1 MTSHPLRSVLA
12 ALAAALLTAA
22 AATAED
28 WPRWRGLRRDGIS
41 RDTGLIK
48 SWPATG
54 PKVLWKHDLTG
65 GYSAPVIARGRLI
78 IQTEDQ
84 KEEIVRCLDPVSGK
98 QLWEYRYPADYDQH
112 PTLDQRF
119 KGGPR
124 STPAIDGDRV
134 YAIGTAGILNC
145 LDVKSGKPIWQADL
159 LKMADRTCPD
169 FGYTGSPLIEGNLVF
184 VHPGG
189 QKGNSIA
196 ALDKRDGKVVWQ
208 SLDDRIGYSTPIL
221 IPGNGKQQQLVHFTA
236 VGVVAVSPATG
247 QPLWRYDWKTDFDLN
262 VATPIFHEGK
272 LFISSN
278 YGHGNALLKL
288 RDGAEPE
295 QVYKSLVMQNHYSTS
310 VLHQGHLYGFSN
322 DRLRCMDFETG
333 AMKWDQRGLGRGSV
347 LIADGQLILLGD
359 KGDLV
364 LADLS
369 PEAYTERARWKP
381 LEGQTW
387 TAPVLANGILYLR
400 NETTLLAVD
409 MKKTP

>member
-1 MTSHPLRSVLA
+1 MNSRVVRAGLVASVAVLLVA
-12 ALAAALLTAA
+12 AMAS
-22 AATAED
+22 AED
-28 WPRWRGLRRDGIS
+28 WPQWRGLRRDGIS

-48 SWPATG
+48 SWPETG
-54 PKVLWKHDLTG
+54 PTLLWKHDLTG
-65 GYSAPVIARGRLI
+65 GYSAPIIARGRLI
-78 IQTEDQ
+78 IQTEDK

-98 QLWEYRYPADYDQH
+98 QLWEYRYPSDYDLH
-112 PTLDQRF
+112 PSLDQRF

-134 YAIGTAGILNC
+134 YTIGTPGVLNC
-145 LDVKSGKPIWQADL
+145 LELKTGKPVWQADL

-169 FGYTGSPLIEGNLVF
+169 FGYTGSPVIEGNLVF

-208 SLDDRIGYSTPIL
+208 SLDDRIGYSTPIV
-221 IPGNGKQQQLVHFTA
+221 IQSNGRPQLVHFTA
-236 VGVVAVSPATG
+236 VGLVAVNPATG

-262 VATPIFHEGK
+262 VATPIHHDGK
-272 LFISSN
+272 VFISSN
-278 YGHGNALLKL
+278 YGHGGALLKV
-288 RDGAEPE
+288 RDAAEPE
-295 QVYKSLVMQNHYSTS
+295 QIYKNLVMQNHYSTS
-310 VLHQGHLYGFSN
+310 VLHQGNLYGFSN
-322 DRLRCMDFETG
+322 DRLRCQDFETG

-359 KGDLV
+359 RGDLV

-369 PEAYTERARWKP
+369 PDAYTERARWKA
-381 LEGQTW
+381 LEGQCW
-387 TAPVLANGILYLR
+387 TAPVLANGVLYLR

-409 MKKTP
+409 MRNKPA